1 MNNPKTMKSVAG
13 LTLVELLAAG
23 AILIIILGLVTSGIQ
38 SGSSVV
44 TQVVSEGEILE
55 DTRVA
60 AQLIADSV
68 ARAVYVYPPGAVLT
82 LNSAG
87 SWTVL
92 NPKTNKNLWRI
103 GTDPMLAFIE
113 APQRTDLPCVYLDKN
128 GKQQNNDDACLYF
141 VAYYPVK
148 RSTVAKQDEYKYL
161 SEAQNDS
168 SWMLFEYRKR
178 LDVAKLNAD
187 TVLPLSSLTGLK
199 QVQGRILAD
208 YIVPDTGF
216 QILNPVCRKRIRESE
231 LPTESTAVCED
242 FKKLYDPFYLKTMS
256 SAQFTLQA
264 RVVRGTRTVETPV
277 FTVAVTPRNLY

>member
-1 MNNPKTMKSVAG
+1 MKSAVG
-13 LTLVELLAAG
+13 LTLVELLIAG
-23 AILIIILGLVTSGIQ
+23 AILIVILGLVTSGIQ
-38 SGSSVV
+38 SGSGVV

-103 GTDPMLAFIE
+103 GTDSMLAFIE
-113 APQRTDLPCVYLDKN
+113 APQRTDVACSDSET
-128 GKQQNNDDACLYF
+128 GKDGCLYF

-216 QILNPVCRKRIRESE
+216 QILNPVCRTRITESE
-231 LPTESTAVCED
+231 LAVESTTVCND

-264 RVVRGTRTVETPV
+264 KVVRGTRTVETPV
-277 FTVAVTPRNLY
+277 FTLAVIPRNLY

>member
-1 MNNPKTMKSVAG
+1 MMNNLIKSNSMKSQLG
-13 LTLVELLAAG
+13 LTLVELLLAG
-23 AILIIILGLVTSGIQ
+23 AILIVILGLVTSGIQ
-38 SGSSVV
+38 TGSGVV

-113 APQRTDLPCVYLDKN
+113 APQQIDIPCADTET
-128 GKQQNNDDACLYF
+128 GKDGCLYF

-148 RSTVAKQDEYKYL
+148 RSTVTKQPETKYL
-161 SEAQNDS
+161 AEAQNDS

-187 TVLPLSSLTGLK
+187 TTLPLSSLTGLK
-199 QVQGRILAD
+199 QAQGRILAD
-208 YIVPDTGF
+208 YIAPNTGF
-216 QILNPVCRKRIRESE
+216 QILNPICRTRITESE
-231 LPTESTAVCED
+231 LPTESATVCED

-256 SAQFTLQA
+256 SAQFALQA
-264 RVVRGTRTVETPV
+264 RVARGTRTVETPV
-277 FTVAVTPRNLY
+277 FTLSVAPRNLY

>member
-1 MNNPKTMKSVAG
+1 MMNNSIKAHLIKSRAG
-13 LTLVELLAAG
+13 LTLVELLIAG
-23 AILIIILGLVTSGIQ
+23 AILIVILGLVTSGIQ

-44 TQVVSEGEILE
+44 TQVVSESEILE

-68 ARAVYVYPPGAVLT
+68 AKAVYIYPPGAVLT

-92 NPKTNKNLWRI
+92 NPNTNKNLWRI

-113 APQRTDLPCVYLDKN
+113 APQRTDVTCSDSGT
-128 GKQQNNDDACLYF
+128 GKDGCLYF

-148 RSTVAKQDEYKYL
+148 RSTVSKQDDYKYL
-161 SEAQNDS
+161 AEVQNDS

-178 LDVAKLNAD
+178 LDVAKLSAD
-187 TVLPLSSLTGLK
+187 TLLPLSSQTGLK

-208 YIVPDTGF
+208 YIVPTTGF
-216 QILNPVCRKRIRESE
+216 QVINPVCKKRITEAE
-231 LPTESTAVCED
+231 LATEGAAVCED

-264 RVVRGTRTVETPV
+264 KVVRGTRAVQTPV
-277 FTVAVTPRNLY
+277 FTLAVAPRNLY

>member
-1 MNNPKTMKSVAG
+1 MNNSNTMKSATG
-13 LTLVELLAAG
+13 LTLVELLIAG
-23 AILIIILGLVTSGIQ
+23 AILIVILGLVTSGIQ
-38 SGSSVV
+38 SGSGVV

-68 ARAVYVYPPGAVLT
+68 AKAVYVYPPGAVLT

-103 GTDPMLAFIE
+103 GTDPMLAFVE
-113 APQRTDLPCVYLDKN
+113 APQRTDVACSDSET
-128 GKQQNNDDACLYF
+128 GKDGCLYF
-141 VAYYPVK
+141 VAYYPMK

-161 SEAQNDS
+161 FEAQNDS

-178 LDVAKLNAD
+178 LDTGKLNAD

-216 QILNPVCRKRIRESE
+216 QILNPVCRTRITESQ
-231 LPTESTAVCED
+231 LPTESATVCED

-277 FTVAVTPRNLY
+277 FTLAVAPRNLY

>member
-1 MNNPKTMKSVAG
+1 MKNNSTTPNVMKSRAG
-13 LTLVELLAAG
+13 LTLVELLLAG
-23 AILIIILGLVTSGIQ
+23 AILIVILGLVTSGIQ
-38 SGSSVV
+38 SGSGVV

-60 AQLIADSV
+60 AQLIADGV
-68 ARAVYVYPPGAVLT
+68 AKAVYIYPPGAVLT

-103 GTDPMLAFIE
+103 GVDSMLAFIE
-113 APQRTDLPCVYLDKN
+113 APQRTDIACADTET
-128 GKQQNNDDACLYF
+128 GKDGCLYF
-141 VAYYPVK
+141 VAYYSVK

-161 SEAQNDS
+161 AEAKNDS

-178 LDVAKLNAD
+178 LDTAKLNAD
-187 TVLPLSSLTGLK
+187 TTLPLSSLTGLK

-208 YIVPDTGF
+208 YIVADTGF
-216 QILNPVCRKRIRESE
+216 QILNPVCRKRITESE
-231 LPTESTAVCED
+231 LAVESASVCDD

-264 RVVRGTRTVETPV
+264 RVVRGTRAVETPI
-277 FTVAVTPRNLY
+277 FTLAVAPRNLY

>member
-1 MNNPKTMKSVAG
+1 MNNFNTMKSATG
-13 LTLVELLAAG
+13 LTLVELLIAG
-23 AILIIILGLVTSGIQ
+23 AILIVILGLVTSGIQ
-38 SGSSVV
+38 SGSGVV

-103 GTDPMLAFIE
+103 GTDSMLAFIE
-113 APQRTDLPCVYLDKN
+113 APQRTDVACSDSET
-128 GKQQNNDDACLYF
+128 GKDGCLYF

-161 SEAQNDS
+161 SEVQNDS

-178 LDVAKLNAD
+178 LDIAKLNAD

-208 YIVPDTGF
+208 YIVPETGF
-216 QILNPVCRKRIRESE
+216 QILNPICRTRITESE
-231 LPTESTAVCED
+231 LAVESTTVCND

-264 RVVRGTRTVETPV
+264 KVVRGTRTVETPV
-277 FTVAVTPRNLY
+277 FTLAVSPRNLY

>member
-1 MNNPKTMKSVAG
+1 MKSATG
-13 LTLVELLAAG
+13 LTLVELLIAG
-23 AILIIILGLVTSGIQ
+23 AILIVILGLVTSGIQ
-38 SGSSVV
+38 SGSGVV

-68 ARAVYVYPPGAVLT
+68 AKAVYVYPPGAVLT

-103 GTDPMLAFIE
+103 GTDPMLAFVE
-113 APQRTDLPCVYLDKN
+113 APQRTDVACSDSET
-128 GKQQNNDDACLYF
+128 GKDGCLYF
-141 VAYYPVK
+141 VAYYPMK

-161 SEAQNDS
+161 FEAQNDS

-178 LDVAKLNAD
+178 LDTGKLNAD

-216 QILNPVCRKRIRESE
+216 QILNPVCRTRITESQ
-231 LPTESTAVCED
+231 LPTESATVCED

-277 FTVAVTPRNLY
+277 FTLAVAPRNLY

>member
-1 MNNPKTMKSVAG
+1 MNKSNAMKSAVG
-13 LTLVELLAAG
+13 LTLVELLIAG
-23 AILIIILGLVTSGIQ
+23 AILIVILGLVTSGIQ
-38 SGSSVV
+38 SGSGVV

-103 GTDPMLAFIE
+103 GTDSMLAFIE
-113 APQRTDLPCVYLDKN
+113 APQRTDVACSDSET
-128 GKQQNNDDACLYF
+128 GKDGCLYF

-216 QILNPVCRKRIRESE
+216 QILNPVCRTRITESE
-231 LPTESTAVCED
+231 LAVESTTVCND

-264 RVVRGTRTVETPV
+264 KVVRGTRTVETPV
-277 FTVAVTPRNLY
+277 FTLAVIPRNLY

>member
-1 MNNPKTMKSVAG
+1 MNSKGFTI
-13 LTLVELLAAG
+13 VELLIAG
-23 AILIIILGLVTSGIQ
+23 AILVVILGLIANGIA
-38 SGSSVV
+38 SGSKVV

-68 ARAVYVYPPGAVLT
+68 ARAVYIYPPGAVLS

-92 NPKTNKNLWRI
+92 NPKTNKNLWHI
-103 GTDPMLAFIE
+103 GVDPMLAFIE
-113 APQRTDLPCVYLDKN
+113 APQRTDVACADTQS
-128 GKQQNNDDACLYF
+128 GRAGCLYF

-148 RSTVAKQDEYKYL
+148 RSTVAKQPEYQYL
-161 SEAQNDS
+161 AEPQNDS

-178 LDVAKLNAD
+178 LDAATLNAD

-199 QVQGRILAD
+199 QVQGRVLAD
-208 YIVPDTGF
+208 YIVPTTGF
-216 QILNPVCRKRIRESE
+216 QIISPVCRTRITESE
-231 LPTESTAVCED
+231 LPTESSLVCED
-242 FKKLYDPFYLKTMS
+242 FKKFYDPFYLKTMAS
-256 SAQFTLQA
+256 GQFTLQA

-277 FTVAVTPRNLY
+277 FTLAVAPRNLY

>member
-1 MNNPKTMKSVAG
+1 MNNSNTMKSATG
-13 LTLVELLAAG
+13 LTLVELLIAG
-23 AILIIILGLVTSGIQ
+23 AILIVILGLVTSGIQ
-38 SGSSVV
+38 SGSGVV

-68 ARAVYVYPPGAVLT
+68 AKAVYVYPPGAVLT

-113 APQRTDLPCVYLDKN
+113 APQRTDVACSDSET
-128 GKQQNNDDACLYF
+128 GKDGCLYF

-161 SEAQNDS
+161 FEAQNDS

-178 LDVAKLNAD
+178 LDTGKLNAD

-216 QILNPVCRKRIRESE
+216 QILNPVCRTRITESQ
-231 LPTESTAVCED
+231 LPTESATVCED

-264 RVVRGTRTVETPV
+264 RVVRGMRTVETPV
-277 FTVAVTPRNLY
+277 FILAVAPRNLY

>member
-1 MNNPKTMKSVAG
+1 MKTKSMRNTAG
-13 LTLVELLAAG
+13 LTLVELLIAG
-23 AILIIILGLVTSGIQ
+23 AILIVILGLVTSGIQ
-38 SGSSVV
+38 SGSGVV
-44 TQVVSEGEILE
+44 TQVVSESEILE

-60 AQLIADSV
+60 AQLIADGV
-68 ARAVYVYPPGAVLT
+68 ARAVYIYPPGAVLT

-113 APQRTDLPCVYLDKN
+113 APQRTDVACADTEA
-128 GKQQNNDDACLYF
+128 GKDGCLYF

-161 SEAQNDS
+161 VEAQNDS

-178 LDVAKLNAD
+178 LDVAKLSAD
-187 TVLPLSSLTGLK
+187 TTLPLSSLTGLK
-199 QVQGRILAD
+199 QAQGRILAD
-208 YIVPDTGF
+208 YIAPNTGF
-216 QILNPVCRKRIRESE
+216 QILNPVCRTRITESE

-242 FKKLYDPFYLKTMS
+242 FKKLYDPFYLKTLS
-256 SAQFTLQA
+256 SAQFALQA
-264 RVVRGTRTVETPV
+264 KVVRGTRTVETPV
-277 FTVAVTPRNLY
+277 FTLAVTPRNLY

>member
-1 MNNPKTMKSVAG
+1 MNNSNTMKSATG
-13 LTLVELLAAG
+13 LTLVELLIAG
-23 AILIIILGLVTSGIQ
+23 AILIVILGLVTSGIQ
-38 SGSSVV
+38 SGSGVV

-68 ARAVYVYPPGAVLT
+68 AKAVYVYPPGAVLT

-113 APQRTDLPCVYLDKN
+113 APQRTDVACSDSET
-128 GKQQNNDDACLYF
+128 GKDGCLYF

-161 SEAQNDS
+161 FEAQNDS

-178 LDVAKLNAD
+178 LDTGKLNAD

-216 QILNPVCRKRIRESE
+216 QILNPVCRTRITESQ
-231 LPTESTAVCED
+231 LPTESATVCED

-277 FTVAVTPRNLY
+277 FILAVAPRNLY